1 MVNEI
6 VYIDKTGLEDA
17 IDFQSIEF
25 DVIDGYYFNNGRND
39 KINETI
45 QNLYDLRK
53 TLKKEP
59 RTDGNKIIDE

>member
-1 MVNEI
+1 MVDEI

-17 IDFQSIEF
+17 INFQYIEF

-53 TLKKEP
+53 TLKK
-59 RTDGNKIIDE
+59 DKKICPG